1 MNKFF
6 VIEGP
11 LRGKTFEVSELAS
24 IGRGEAC
31 AVRLEGR
38 HVSRIHARLER
49 RSEGMLIKDNGSR
62 NGIFVN
68 GQNVREA
75 ILRPD
80 DQVEVG
86 EHVLV
91 FDPTKDPE
99 KLPRAAAIDSV
110 ADPFA
115 PGEPDERLQKLLG
128 VAAALVAQDDEKE
141 IARSLLEAL
150 MLAISAERGFVMVMD
165 PSGQLKPAARR
176 APAGDEE
183 FYLSNVLHHQVSK
196 ERRAVIAT
204 DVIRRQ
210 PNEGKAIGILCA
222 PLVTKSGYL
231 GLAYLDARIPDGES
245 KPRFKSADLRFASA
259 LAIFAATR
267 LAQLRRVSSGSWQGA
282 KTLPELVTSFEKEI
296 IVEALHDAQGDLAG
310 AAKKLG
316 VDRAALDARLKAL
329 GLVAPQAAPAA
340 APKPAAAEAPAGKP
354 TTPPPPPP
362 AASGPAEWKSVQV

>member
-1 MNKFF
+1 MSKFF

-24 IGRGEAC
+24 IGRGETC
-31 AVRLEGR
+31 AVRLDGR
-38 HVSRIHARLER
+38 HVSRIHARLEKR
-49 RSEGMLIKDNGSR
+49 PDGMLIKDNGSR

-68 GQNVREA
+68 GQSMREA

-91 FDPTKDPE
+91 FDPTTDPE

-128 VAAALVAQDDEKE
+128 VAAGLVSQDDEKE
-141 IARSLLEAL
+141 IARNLLEAL

-165 PSGQLKPAARR
+165 AAGQLKPAARR
-176 APAGDEE
+176 APSGDEE

-222 PLVTKSGYL
+222 PLATKSGYL
-231 GLAYLDARIPDGES
+231 GLVYLDARIPEGET

-259 LAIFAATR
+259 LSMFAATR
-267 LAQLRRVSSGSWQGA
+267 LAQLRRISSGSWGGA
-282 KTLPELVTSFEKEI
+282 KTLAELVVSFEKEVI
-296 IVEALHDAQGDLAG
+296 IEALHASQSDLAS

-316 VDRAALDARLKAL
+316 LDGAGLDARLKAL
-329 GLVAPQAAPAA
+329 SLVGPL
-340 APKPAAAEAPAGKP
+340 
-354 TTPPPPPP
+354 PPPP
-362 AASGPAEWKSVQV
+362 AAPGAAEWKSVQV

>member
-1 MNKFF
+1 MSKFF

-11 LRGKTFEVSELAS
+11 LRGKTFEVSELGS
-24 IGRGEAC
+24 IGRGETC
-31 AVRLEGR
+31 AVKLDGR
-38 HVSRIHARLER
+38 HVSRIHARLEKR
-49 RSEGMLIKDNGSR
+49 PDGMLIKDNGSR

-68 GQNVREA
+68 GQSVREA

-80 DQVEVG
+80 DQIEIG

-91 FDPTKDPE
+91 FDATKDPE
-99 KLPRAAAIDSV
+99 KLARAAAIDSV

-128 VAAALVAQDDEKE
+128 VAAALVGQDSEKE

-150 MLAISAERGFVMVMD
+150 MLAISAERGFVMIMD
-165 PSGQLKPAARR
+165 ASGQLKPAARR
-176 APAGDEE
+176 APSGDEE

-210 PNEGKAIGILCA
+210 PHEGKGIGILCA
-222 PLVTKSGYL
+222 PLATKSGYL
-231 GLAYLDARIPDGES
+231 GLVYLDSRMPDGET

-267 LAQLRRVSSGSWQGA
+267 LAQLKRISSGSWLGA
-282 KTLPELVTSFEKEI
+282 KTLTELMSSFEKEI
-296 IVEALHDAQGDLAG
+296 VVEAMHDAQGDVAAAG
-310 AAKKLG
+310 KRLG
-316 VDRAALDARLKAL
+316 LDRAGLEARLKAL
-329 GLVAPQAAPAA
+329 GLVAPVLATPAA
-340 APKPAAAEAPAGKP
+340 AAAAVP
-354 TTPPPPPP
+354 PPPPPP
-362 AASGPAEWKSVQV
+362 APSGPAEWKSVQV

>member
-1 MNKFF
+1 MTKFF

-24 IGRGEAC
+24 IGRGETC

-38 HVSRIHARLER
+38 HVSAIHARLER
-49 RSEGMLIKDNGSR
+49 RPDGMLIKDNGSR

-80 DQVEVG
+80 DQVEIG

-91 FDPTKDPE
+91 FDATKDPE

-115 PGEPDERLQKLLG
+115 PGEPDERPPEAARRRR
-128 VAAALVAQDDEKE
+128 VAGRAGRREGDRQ
-141 IARSLLEAL
+141 SLLEAL

-165 PSGQLKPAARR
+165 RSGQLKPAARR

-210 PNEGKAIGILCA
+210 PNEGKGIGILCA
-222 PLVTKSGYL
+222 PLATKSATSAWSTSTPGS
-231 GLAYLDARIPDGES
+231 RRRT

-259 LAIFAATR
+259 LR
-267 LAQLRRVSSGSWQGA
+267 SSRRRGSASSAGSA
-282 KTLPELVTSFEKEI
+282 
-296 IVEALHDAQGDLAG
+296 
-310 AAKKLG
+310 
-316 VDRAALDARLKAL
+316 RAP
-329 GLVAPQAAPAA
+329 GSAP
-340 APKPAAAEAPAGKP
+340 GR
-354 TTPPPPPP
+354 
-362 AASGPAEWKSVQV
+362 SRS

>member
-1 MNKFF
+1 MSKFF

-24 IGRGEAC
+24 IGRGENC
-31 AVRLEGR
+31 AVRLDGR
-38 HVSRIHARLER
+38 HVSRIHARMEKR
-49 RSEGMLIKDNGSR
+49 PDGMLIKDNGSR

-68 GQNVREA
+68 GQSVREA

-80 DQVEVG
+80 DQLEVG

-128 VAAALVAQDDEKE
+128 VAAGMIALDDEKE
-141 IARSLLEAL
+141 IARNLLEAL
-150 MLAISAERGFVMVMD
+150 MLAISAERGFVMVTD
-165 PSGQLKPAARR
+165 GSGSLKPAARR
-176 APAGDEE
+176 APSGDEE

-210 PNEGKAIGILCA
+210 PNEGKGIGILCA
-222 PLVTKSGYL
+222 PLATKSGYL
-231 GLAYLDARIPDGES
+231 GLVYLDARIPEGDAR
-245 KPRFKSADLRFASA
+245 PRFKSSDLRFASA

-267 LAQLRRVSSGSWQGA
+267 LAQLRRISSGSWGSA
-282 KTLPELVTSFEKEI
+282 KSLEELVPAFEKEV
-296 IVEALHDAQGDLAG
+296 IVEALHGSQGDLSA

-316 VDRAALDARLKAL
+316 IERVALDARLKAL
-329 GLVAPQAAPAA
+329 SLGAPV
-340 APKPAAAEAPAGKP
+340 
-354 TTPPPPPP
+354 PPP
-362 AASGPAEWKSVQV
+362 APPGSAEWKSVQV

>member
-1 MNKFF
+1 
-6 VIEGP
+6 
-11 LRGKTFEVSELAS
+11 
-24 IGRGEAC
+24 
-31 AVRLEGR
+31 
-38 HVSRIHARLER
+38 
-49 RSEGMLIKDNGSR
+49 
-62 NGIFVN
+62 
-68 GQNVREA
+68 
-75 ILRPD
+75 
-80 DQVEVG
+80 
-86 EHVLV
+86 VLV

-128 VAAALVAQDDEKE
+128 VAAGLVAQDDEKE

-165 PSGQLKPAARR
+165 SSGQLKPAARR

-210 PNEGKAIGILCA
+210 PNEGKGIGILCA
-222 PLVTKSGYL
+222 PLATKSGYL
-231 GLAYLDARIPDGES
+231 GLVYLDARIPDGES

-267 LAQLRRVSSGSWQGA
+267 LAQLRRISSGSWQGA
-282 KTLPELVTSFEKEI
+282 KSLGELMTLFEKEI
-296 IVEALHDAQGDLAG
+296 IVEALHQAQGDLSVASR
-310 AAKKLG
+310 KLG
-316 VDRAALDARLKAL
+316 TERAALDARLKAL
-329 GLVAPQAAPAA
+329 GLVAPAAVP
-340 APKPAAAEAPAGKP
+340 PP
-354 TTPPPPPP
+354 PPPPPP
-362 AASGPAEWKSVQV
+362 AAPAGPTEWKSVQV

>member
-1 MNKFF
+1 MTHKFF

-24 IGRGEAC
+24 IGRGETC
-31 AVRLEGR
+31 AVRLDGR
-38 HVSRIHARLER
+38 HVSRIHARLQQR
-49 RSEGMLIKDNGSR
+49 PDGMLIKDNGSR

-75 ILRPD
+75 ILRSD
-80 DQVEVG
+80 DQVEIG

-91 FDPTKDPE
+91 FEPTKDPE
-99 KLPRAAAIDSV
+99 KIPRAAAIDSV

-141 IARSLLEAL
+141 IAKSLLEAL

-165 PSGQLKPAARR
+165 PGGQLKPAARR

-210 PNEGKAIGILCA
+210 PNEGKSIGILCA
-222 PLVTKSGYL
+222 PLATKSGYL
-231 GLAYLDARIPDGES
+231 GLAYLDARIPDGET

-259 LAIFAATR
+259 LTIFAATR
-267 LAQLRRVSSGSWQGA
+267 LAQLRRIHSGSWGSA
-282 KTLPELVTSFEKEI
+282 KTISELLTAFEKEI
-296 IVEALHDAQGDLAG
+296 IVEALHESQGDLAA
-310 AAKKLG
+310 AAKRL
-316 VDRAALDARLKAL
+316 VMDRAALDARLKAL
-329 GLVAPQAAPAA
+329 GLVAPAA
-340 APKPAAAEAPAGKP
+340 APPAPAKAA
-354 TTPPPPPP
+354 TPPPPPP
-362 AASGPAEWKSVQV
+362 PVGPTEWKSVQV

>member
-1 MNKFF
+1 MSKFF

-24 IGRGEAC
+24 IGRGETC

-49 RSEGMLIKDNGSR
+49 RTDGMLIKDNGSR

-80 DQVEVG
+80 DQVEIG

-91 FDPTKDPE
+91 FDATKDPE

-141 IARSLLEAL
+141 IAKSLLEAL

-165 PSGQLKPAARR
+165 ASGQLKPAARR

-210 PNEGKAIGILCA
+210 PNEGKGIGILCA
-222 PLVTKSGYL
+222 PLATKSGYL
-231 GLAYLDARIPDGES
+231 GLVYLDARIPDGES

-267 LAQLRRVSSGSWQGA
+267 LGQLRRIGSGSWLGA
-282 KTLPELVTSFEKEI
+282 KNLAELVTSFEKET
-296 IVEALHDAQGDLAG
+296 IVEALHESAGDIAG

-316 VDRAALDARLKAL
+316 LERAGLDARLKAL
-329 GLVAPQAAPAA
+329 QLVTPAA
-340 APKPAAAEAPAGKP
+340 VPPKPQD
-354 TTPPPPPP
+354 P
-362 AASGPAEWKSVQV
+362 AATKPPDAPPSDWKSVQV

>member
-1 MNKFF
+1 MSKFF

-24 IGRGEAC
+24 IGRGETC

-38 HVSRIHARLER
+38 HVSRIHARLEHR
-49 RSEGMLIKDNGSR
+49 PDGMLIKDNGSR

-75 ILRPD
+75 ILRSD
-80 DQVEVG
+80 DQVEIG

-128 VAAALVAQDDEKE
+128 VAAGLVAQDDEKE

-165 PSGQLKPAARR
+165 SSGQLKPAARR

-210 PNEGKAIGILCA
+210 DNEGKGIGILCA
-222 PLVTKSGYL
+222 TLATKYGYL
-231 GLAYLDARIPDGES
+231 GLVYLDARIPDGET

-267 LAQLRRVSSGSWQGA
+267 LSQLRRISSGSWQGA
-282 KTLPELVTSFEKEI
+282 KSLAELLTLFEKEI
-296 IVEALHDAQGDLAG
+296 IVEALHQAQGDLSAAG
-310 AAKKLG
+310 KKLG
-316 VDRAALDARLKAL
+316 SERAALDGRLKAL
-329 GLVAPQAAPAA
+329 GLVAPAAVP
-340 APKPAAAEAPAGKP
+340 PPPP
-354 TTPPPPPP
+354 PPPPPP
-362 AASGPAEWKSVQV
+362 APAGPTEWKSVQV

>member
-1 MNKFF
+1 MSKFF

-11 LRGKTFEVSELAS
+11 LRGKTFEISELAS
-24 IGRGEAC
+24 IGRGETC
-31 AVRLEGR
+31 AVRLDGR
-38 HVSRIHARLER
+38 HVSRVHARLEKR
-49 RSEGMLIKDNGSR
+49 PDGMVIKDNGSR

-68 GQNVREA
+68 GQSVREA
-75 ILRPD
+75 ILRAD

-128 VAAALVAQDDEKE
+128 VAAGLVSLDDEKE
-141 IARSLLEAL
+141 IAKHLLEAL

-165 PSGQLKPAARR
+165 SAGQLKPAARR
-176 APAGDEE
+176 APSGDEE

-210 PNEGKAIGILCA
+210 PNEGKSIGILCA
-222 PLVTKSGYL
+222 PLATKSGYL
-231 GLAYLDARIPDGES
+231 GLAYLDARIPEGET

-259 LAIFAATR
+259 LSIFAATR
-267 LAQLRRVSSGSWQGA
+267 LSQLRRLSSGSWGGA
-282 KTLPELVTSFEKEI
+282 KTLADLVAAFEREVL
-296 IVEALHDAQGDLAG
+296 VESLHASHGDLSA
-310 AAKKLG
+310 AAKQLG
-316 VDRAALDARLKAL
+316 IDRPALDARLKSL
-329 GLVAPQAAPAA
+329 SLVAPVP
-340 APKPAAAEAPAGKP
+340 PP
-354 TTPPPPPP
+354 PPPPPP
-362 AASGPAEWKSVQV
+362 AGAAEWKSVQV

>member
-1 MNKFF
+1 MSKFF

-24 IGRGEAC
+24 IGRGETC

-49 RSEGMLIKDNGSR
+49 RTDGMLIKDNGSR

-80 DQVEVG
+80 DQVEIG

-91 FDPTKDPE
+91 FDATKDPE

-128 VAAALVAQDDEKE
+128 VAASLVALDEEKE
-141 IARSLLEAL
+141 IAKSLLEAL

-165 PSGQLKPAARR
+165 SSGQLKPAARR

-210 PNEGKAIGILCA
+210 PNEGKGIGILCA
-222 PLVTKSGYL
+222 PLATKSGYL
-231 GLAYLDARIPDGES
+231 GLVYLDARMADGES
-245 KPRFKSADLRFASA
+245 KPKFKSADLRFASA

-267 LAQLRRVSSGSWQGA
+267 LAQLRRIGSGSWLGA
-282 KTLPELVTSFEKEI
+282 RTLAELVTSFEKET
-296 IVEALHDAQGDLAG
+296 IVEALHTAAGDLAT

-316 VDRAALDARLKAL
+316 LERAALDARLKAL
-329 GLVAPQAAPAA
+329 GLVAPAA
-340 APKPAAAEAPAGKP
+340 A
-354 TTPPPPPP
+354 PPPPPKSDP
-362 AASGPAEWKSVQV
+362 AATKPPDAPPTEWKSVEV

>member
-1 MNKFF
+1 MSKFF

-24 IGRGEAC
+24 IGRGETC

-49 RSEGMLIKDNGSR
+49 RPDGMLIKDNGSR

-75 ILRPD
+75 ILRSD
-80 DQVEVG
+80 DQVEIG

-128 VAAALVAQDDEKE
+128 VAAALVGHDDEKE
-141 IARSLLEAL
+141 IAKSLLEAL

-165 PSGQLKPAARR
+165 SSGQLKPAARR

-210 PNEGKAIGILCA
+210 PNEGKGIGILCA
-222 PLVTKSGYL
+222 PLATKSGYL
-231 GLAYLDARIPDGES
+231 GLVYLDARIPDGES

-267 LAQLRRVSSGSWQGA
+267 LAQLRRIGSGSWLGA
-282 KTLPELVTSFEKEI
+282 RTLAELMTAFEKET
-296 IVEALHDAQGDLAG
+296 IVEALHSSAGDIAS

-316 VDRAALDARLKAL
+316 MEKGALDGRLKAL
-329 GLVAPQAAPAA
+329 QLVTPAAAPPT
-340 APKPAAAEAPAGKP
+340 APKPAADPNATKP
-354 TTPPPPPP
+354 PDPPPT
-362 AASGPAEWKSVQV
+362 EWKSVQV

>member
-1 MNKFF
+1 MNNKFF

-24 IGRGEAC
+24 IGRGETC
-31 AVRLEGR
+31 AVRLDGR

-49 RSEGMLIKDNGSR
+49 RPDGMLIKDNGSR

-68 GQNVREA
+68 GQSVREA
-75 ILRPD
+75 ILRSD
-80 DQVEVG
+80 DQVEIG

-91 FDPTKDPE
+91 FEPTKDPE

-115 PGEPDERLQKLLG
+115 PGEADERLQKLLG
-128 VAAALVAQDDEKE
+128 VAASLVAQDDEKE

-165 PSGQLKPAARR
+165 SSGQLKPAARR

-210 PNEGKAIGILCA
+210 PNEGKGLGILCA
-222 PLVTKSGYL
+222 PLATKSGYL
-231 GLAYLDARIPDGES
+231 GLAYLDAKIADGET

-259 LAIFAATR
+259 LSIFAATR
-267 LAQLRRVSSGSWQGA
+267 LAQLRRISSGSWQGA
-282 KTLPELVTSFEKEI
+282 KSLSELMTSFEKEI
-296 IVEALHDAQGDLAG
+296 IVEALHEAQGDLF
-310 AAKKLG
+310 AASKRLG
-316 VDRAALDARLKAL
+316 MERPALDARLKAL
-329 GLVAPQAAPAA
+329 GLVAPAA
-340 APKPAAAEAPAGKP
+340 APPPPTKAPDA
-354 TTPPPPPP
+354 PPPPPP
-362 AASGPAEWKSVQV
+362 PPVGPTEWKSVQI

>member
-1 MNKFF
+1 MSKFF

-11 LRGKTFEVSELAS
+11 LRGKTFEISELAS

-49 RSEGMLIKDNGSR
+49 RPDGTLIKDNGSR

-68 GQNVREA
+68 GQSVREA

-80 DQVEVG
+80 DQVEIG

-91 FDPTKDPE
+91 FDPTRDPE

-128 VAAALVAQDDEKE
+128 VAAGLVAQDDEKE

-150 MLAISAERGFVMVMD
+150 MLAISAERGFVMIMD
-165 PSGQLKPAARR
+165 ASGQLKPAARR

-210 PNEGKAIGILCA
+210 PNEGKVIGILCA
-222 PLVTKSGYL
+222 PLATKSGYL
-231 GLAYLDARIPDGES
+231 GLAYLDARLPDGET

-267 LAQLRRVSSGSWQGA
+267 LSQLRRISSGSWQAA
-282 KTLPELVTSFEKEI
+282 KTLSELVLAFEKEVV
-296 IVEALHDAQGDLAG
+296 VEALHEARGDLT
-310 AAKKLG
+310 AASRRLG
-316 VDRAALDARLKAL
+316 LDRVALDGKLKSL
-329 GLVAPQAAPAA
+329 GLVAPLEKPASTAPASPA
-340 APKPAAAEAPAGKP
+340 KPAPASP
-354 TTPPPPPP
+354 PPPPPPP

>member
-1 MNKFF
+1 MSKFF

-24 IGRGEAC
+24 IGRGETC
-31 AVRLEGR
+31 AVRLDGR
-38 HVSRIHARLER
+38 HVSRVHARLEKR
-49 RSEGMLIKDNGSR
+49 PDGMLIKDNGSR

-68 GQNVREA
+68 GQSVREA

-115 PGEPDERLQKLLG
+115 PGESDERLQKLLG
-128 VAAALVAQDDEKE
+128 VAAGLVGLDDEKE

-165 PSGQLKPAARR
+165 ASGQLKPAARR

-204 DVIRRQ
+204 DVLRRQ
-210 PNEGKAIGILCA
+210 PHEGKSIAILCS
-222 PLVTKSGYL
+222 PLATKSGYL
-231 GLAYLDARIPDGES
+231 GMAYLDARIPDGET
-245 KPRFKSADLRFASA
+245 KPRFRSADLRFASA
-259 LAIFAATR
+259 LSIFAATR
-267 LAQLRRVSSGSWQGA
+267 LSQLRRLSSGSWGGA
-282 KTLPELVTSFEKEI
+282 KSLSDLVAAFEKEI
-296 IVEALHDAQGDLAG
+296 VVEALHEAHGDLSA
-310 AAKKLG
+310 AAKRLG
-316 VDRAALDARLKAL
+316 LDRSTLDARLRTL
-329 GLVAPQAAPAA
+329 GLVAPATLPS
-340 APKPAAAEAPAGKP
+340 
-354 TTPPPPPP
+354 PPPPPP
-362 AASGPAEWKSVQV
+362 AAPGAAEWKSVQV

>member
-1 MNKFF
+1 MSKFF

-24 IGRGEAC
+24 IGRGETC
-31 AVRLEGR
+31 AVRLDGR

-49 RSEGMLIKDNGSR
+49 RPDGMLIKDNGSR

-75 ILRPD
+75 ILRSD

-165 PSGQLKPAARR
+165 SSGQLKPAARR

-210 PNEGKAIGILCA
+210 PNEGKGIGILCA
-222 PLVTKSGYL
+222 PLATKSGYL
-231 GLAYLDARIPDGES
+231 GLAYLDARIPDG
-245 KPRFKSADLRFASA
+245 PRLS
-259 LAIFAATR
+259 
-267 LAQLRRVSSGSWQGA
+267 QLRRISSGSWMGA
-282 KTLPELVTSFEKEI
+282 KSLSELMTSFEKEV
-296 IVEALHDAQGDLAG
+296 IVEALHESQGDFAIAG
-310 AAKKLG
+310 KRLG
-316 VDRAALDARLKAL
+316 MDRASLDARLKIL
-329 GLVAPQAAPAA
+329 DLVAPAA
-340 APKPAAAEAPAGKP
+340 APPPTDRRAPAA
-354 TTPPPPPP
+354 PPPPPP
-362 AASGPAEWKSVQV
+362 PGPAEWKSVQV

>member
-1 MNKFF
+1 MSKFF

-31 AVRLEGR
+31 AVRLDGR
-38 HVSRIHARLER
+38 HVSRVHARLEKR
-49 RSEGMLIKDNGSR
+49 PDGMLIKDNGSR

-68 GQNVREA
+68 GQSVREA

-91 FDPTKDPE
+91 FDPTKDPD

-128 VAAALVAQDDEKE
+128 VAAGLVSQDDEKE
-141 IARSLLEAL
+141 IAKSLLEAL
-150 MLAISAERGFVMVMD
+150 MLAISAERGFVMVAD
-165 PSGQLKPAARR
+165 PSGTLKPAARR

-210 PNEGKAIGILCA
+210 PHEGKSIGILCA
-222 PLVTKSGYL
+222 PLATKSGYL
-231 GLAYLDARIPDGES
+231 GLAYLDARIPEGES

-259 LAIFAATR
+259 LSIFAATR
-267 LAQLRRVSSGSWQGA
+267 LSQLRRLSSGSWGGA
-282 KTLPELVTSFEKEI
+282 KTLSELVVAFEKEVL
-296 IVEALHDAQGDLAG
+296 VESLHAAHGDLAG
-310 AAKKLG
+310 AAKQLG
-316 VDRAALDARLKAL
+316 MDKPALEARLKTL
-329 GLVAPQAAPAA
+329 GLVAPVP
-340 APKPAAAEAPAGKP
+340 P
-354 TTPPPPPP
+354 PPPPPP
-362 AASGPAEWKSVQV
+362 AAEWKSVQV

>member
-1 MNKFF
+1 MSKFF

-11 LRGKTFEVSELAS
+11 LRGKTFDVSELAS
-24 IGRGEAC
+24 IGRGETC
-31 AVRLEGR
+31 AVRLDGR
-38 HVSRIHARLER
+38 HVSRVHARLEKR
-49 RSEGMLIKDNGSR
+49 PDGMLIKDNGSR

-68 GQNVREA
+68 GQSVREA

-128 VAAALVAQDDEKE
+128 VAAGLVSLDDEKE
-141 IARSLLEAL
+141 IAKSLLEAL
-150 MLAISAERGFVMVMD
+150 MLAIPAERGFVMVAD
-165 PSGQLKPAARR
+165 SSGQLKPAARR
-176 APAGDEE
+176 APSGDEE

-210 PNEGKAIGILCA
+210 PHEGKGIGILCA
-222 PLVTKSGYL
+222 PLATKSGYL
-231 GLAYLDARIPDGES
+231 GLAYLDARLPDGEA
-245 KPRFKSADLRFASA
+245 KPKFKSADLRFASA
-259 LAIFAATR
+259 LSIFAATR
-267 LAQLRRVSSGSWQGA
+267 LAQLRRLSSGSWGGA
-282 KTLPELVTSFEKEI
+282 KTLSDLVVSFEKEVL
-296 IVEALHDAQGDLAG
+296 VESLHAAHGDLAS
-310 AAKKLG
+310 AAKQLG
-316 VDRAALDARLKAL
+316 MDKPALDGRLKTL
-329 GLVAPQAAPAA
+329 GLVAPV
-340 APKPAAAEAPAGKP
+340 
-354 TTPPPPPP
+354 PPPPPP
-362 AASGPAEWKSVQV
+362 SPEWKSVQV

>member
-1 MNKFF
+1 MSKFF

-24 IGRGEAC
+24 IGRGETC

-49 RSEGMLIKDNGSR
+49 RPDGMLIKDNGSR

-80 DQVEVG
+80 DQVEIG

-91 FDPTKDPE
+91 FDATKDPE

-128 VAAALVAQDDEKE
+128 VAASLVSQDEEKE
-141 IARSLLEAL
+141 IAKSLLEAL

-165 PSGQLKPAARR
+165 SSGQLKPAARR

-210 PNEGKAIGILCA
+210 PNEGKGIGILCA
-222 PLVTKSGYL
+222 PLATKSGYL
-231 GLAYLDARIPDGES
+231 GLVYLDARIPDGEA
-245 KPRFKSADLRFASA
+245 KPRFRSADLRFASA

-267 LAQLRRVSSGSWQGA
+267 LAQLRRIGSGSWLGA
-282 KTLPELVTSFEKEI
+282 RTLAELMTAFEKET
-296 IVEALHDAQGDLAG
+296 IVEALHAAAGDLTS

-316 VDRAALDARLKAL
+316 MDRGALDARLKAL
-329 GLVAPQAAPAA
+329 GLVTPAAAPAP
-340 APKPAAAEAPAGKP
+340 APKPAAD
-354 TTPPPPPP
+354 P
-362 AASGPAEWKSVQV
+362 AATKPPDLPPSEWKSVQV

>member
-1 MNKFF
+1 MSKFF

-11 LRGKTFEVSELAS
+11 LRGKTFEVSELGS
-24 IGRGEAC
+24 IGRGETC
-31 AVRLEGR
+31 AVKLDGR
-38 HVSRIHARLER
+38 HVSRIHARLEKR
-49 RSEGMLIKDNGSR
+49 PDGMLIKDNGSR

-68 GQNVREA
+68 GASVREA

-80 DQVEVG
+80 DQLEVG

-99 KLPRAAAIDSV
+99 KIPRAAAIDSV

-128 VAAALVAQDDEKE
+128 VAAALVAQDNEKE

-150 MLAISAERGFVMVMD
+150 MLAISAERGFVMIMD
-165 PSGQLKPAARR
+165 GSGQLKPAARR

-210 PNEGKAIGILCA
+210 PNEGKGIGILCA
-222 PLVTKSGYL
+222 PLATKSGYL
-231 GLAYLDARIPDGES
+231 GLVYLDSRLPDGEA
-245 KPRFKSADLRFASA
+245 KPKFKSADLRFASA

-267 LAQLRRVSSGSWQGA
+267 LGQLRRLSSGTWGGA
-282 KTLPELVTSFEKEI
+282 KTLPELLMGFEKEV
-296 IVEALHDAQGDLAG
+296 IVEAMHDAQGDVAA
-310 AAKKLG
+310 AAKRLG
-316 VDRAALDARLKAL
+316 LDRVAIEARLKAL
-329 GLVAPQAAPAA
+329 GLVAPVLTTPAA
-340 APKPAAAEAPAGKP
+340 SKAAD
-354 TTPPPPPP
+354 PPPPPP

>member
-1 MNKFF
+1 MSKFF

-24 IGRGEAC
+24 IGRGETC

-49 RSEGMLIKDNGSR
+49 RPDGMLIKDNGSR

-80 DQVEVG
+80 DQVEIG

-91 FDPTKDPE
+91 FDATKDPE
-99 KLPRAAAIDSV
+99 KIPRAAAIDSV

-128 VAAALVAQDDEKE
+128 VAASLVSQDDEKE
-141 IARSLLEAL
+141 IAKSLLEAL

-165 PSGQLKPAARR
+165 GSGQLKPAARR

-210 PNEGKAIGILCA
+210 PNEGKGIGILCA
-222 PLVTKSGYL
+222 PLATKSGYL
-231 GLAYLDARIPDGES
+231 GLVYLDARIAEGET

-267 LAQLRRVSSGSWQGA
+267 LGQLRRIGSGSWLGA
-282 KTLPELVTSFEKEI
+282 RTLTELMTAFEKET
-296 IVEALHDAQGDLAG
+296 IVEALHAAGGDLASAG
-310 AAKKLG
+310 KSLG
-316 VDRAALDARLKAL
+316 VERGALDARLKAL
-329 GLVAPQAAPAA
+329 GLVTPAA
-340 APKPAAAEAPAGKP
+340 APPAAPKP
-354 TTPPPPPP
+354 VDP
-362 AASGPAEWKSVQV
+362 AATKPPDAPPTAQWNSVQV